1 MRRYNH
7 GSQAT
12 DVVQAILRSS
22 AGQAGRKADTW
33 CPFKSLLVA
42 CCSCVQSALVC
53 LSCSMLICVQMQA
66 LELLLQAP
74 DSPPHL
80 QQECLTFPLDVY
92 KPKVLGC
99 WYLSDMN
106 CAVEGLA

>member
-1 MRRYNH
+1 
-7 GSQAT
+7 
-12 DVVQAILRSS
+12 
-22 AGQAGRKADTW
+22 
-33 CPFKSLLVA
+33 
-42 CCSCVQSALVC
+42 
-53 LSCSMLICVQMQA
+53 MLICVQMQA

-74 DSPPHL
+74 DRPPHL